1 MNSKTLEDRVKEI
14 EEETADMRILKRS
27 EKDSFEEKEKTVN
40 LSQSTVSLKHY
51 DQVSGDCDEFSA
63 TVDLVCDFS

>member
-27 EKDSFEEKEKTVN
+27 EKDGFEEKEKAVN
-40 LSQSTVSLKHY
+40 HGQSTVSLKHY
-51 DQVSGDCDEFSA
+51 DQVSGDGDEFSA
-63 TVDLVCDFS
+63 VDLVCDFS